1 MLYRVLVISCLNICA
16 GYAAQATVR
25 LPALVGDHMVL
36 QRKAKVPVW
45 GWAAPGERVTI
56 TFQNKTYTAVPGPD
70 HKWQVLLPTA
80 EAGGPYIMTIKGQ
93 NVLTIQDILLGD
105 VWLAAGQSNM
115 ELPLRDKNAPSP
127 NAYPLPLNADQE
139 LAAANYPRI
148 RQFTVKQ
155 AVAYQA
161 QAENVGYDW
170 KVCTPATASNFS
182 AVGYFFARDL
192 FTRYKVPIGLINCTW
207 GGTPAE
213 AWVSAAALKKLPD
226 FEAPVTG
233 IEQRTGQPDA
243 TVKDPQ
249 YLPSVLY
256 NGMVAPLLPYAVKG
270 VIWYQGE
277 SNVSRADQ
285 YRTLFP
291 ALIRDWR
298 SKWGAELPFLFVQLA
313 NWTKPL
319 PEPAE
324 SDWAELREAQAQT
337 LALPRTGMAVAV
349 DLGEADNIHPANK
362 QEVGHR
368 LALAARQIA
377 YGDKQVVAAGPTYQ
391 RMAVQDNKVQLTFTN
406 LGAGLQAKGSNGSLK
421 GFAVAGADKQFH
433 WAKAQVQGKT
443 VVLTC
448 DAVPTPVAVRYDWA
462 NNPDG
467 NLYNK
472 DGLPAVP
479 FRTDQWPG
487 TTAGRK

>member
-1 MLYRVLVISCLNICA
+1 MLQRIFVFTCLSLGSA
-16 GYAAQATVR
+16 FAAQATVR

-36 QRKAKVPVW
+36 QRNAKVPVW
-45 GWAAPGERVTI
+45 GWAAPGEQVTI
-56 TFQNKTYTAVPGPD
+56 AFQNKTYTAVPGAD
-70 HKWQVLLPTA
+70 NKWQVLLSTA
-80 EAGGPYIMTIKGQ
+80 EAGGPYVMTIKGQ
-93 NVLTIQDILLGD
+93 NELTIQDILIGD
-105 VWLAAGQSNM
+105 VWLASGQSNM
-115 ELPLRDKNAPSP
+115 EMPLRDKNAPSP
-127 NAYPLPLNADQE
+127 NAYPLPLNAEQE
-139 LAAANYPRI
+139 LAAANYPSI
-148 RQFTVKQ
+148 RQFTVQK
-155 AVAYQA
+155 VVTYQA
-161 QAENVGYDW
+161 QAENAGYDW
-170 KVCTPATASNFS
+170 KVCTPGTASGFS

-192 FTRYKVPIGLINCTW
+192 FTRYHVPIGLISCPW

-213 AWVSAAALKKLPD
+213 AWVSASALKKLPD
-226 FEAPVTG
+226 FQAPVTE
-233 IEQRTGQPDA
+233 IEQRAGQPDA
-243 TVKDPQ
+243 TIKDAQ
-249 YLPSVLY
+249 NLPSVLY

-270 VIWYQGE
+270 IIWYQGE

-298 SKWGAELPFLFVQLA
+298 SKWGADLPFLFVQLA
-313 NWTKPL
+313 NWTKAL
-319 PEPAE
+319 PDPAE

-362 QEVGHR
+362 QDVGHR
-368 LALAARQIA
+368 LALVARQVA
-377 YGDKQVVAAGPTYQ
+377 YSDKQVVAAGPTYQ
-391 RMAVQDNKVQLTFTN
+391 RMAVQGNKVQLTFTN
-406 LGAGLQAKGSNGSLK
+406 PGSGLEVKGSDGSLK

-443 VVLTC
+443 VTLTC

-472 DGLPAVP
+472 EGLPAVP

-487 TTAGRK
+487 MTVGKK